1 MVQESKMVL
10 PFLLQKGQE
19 NGAGSVLV
27 FNAEFARMQK
37 IVMECYL
44 PEGVSLWK
52 LKVSGGTGVKG
63 RGYSKTGIN
72 ENLVERFLDKLT
84 EKIGEPGLPVTLK

>member
-72 ENLVERFLDKLT
+72 ENLVERFLEKLA
-84 EKIGEPGLPVTLK
+84 EKIGGPGLPVTLK